1 MATSAE
7 RYSTEMKVNSSS
19 RIAAVLRRAPLV
31 MSTVIFTLVGFR
43 YLLDPIHAAAAQGI
57 SLNSPR
63 GVTVARI
70 GFTAFPLSFAILAF
84 SCLIS
89 TDRLLAGLYMVLIVI
104 GVVTAMRILGIVLD
118 HSAAETTRLLAPEFV
133 LLTLSVIAIRL
144 ESARRRAQ
152 GSPGP

>member
-7 RYSTEMKVNSSS
+7 RYSTEMKVNGSS
-19 RIAAVLRRAPLV
+19 RIAAILRRAPLV
-31 MSTVIFTLVGFR
+31 MSTVIFTLIGFR

-57 SLNSPR
+57 SLNSPG

-70 GFTAFPLSFAILAF
+70 GFAAFPLFFTILTF

-89 TDRLLAGLYMVLIVI
+89 TRRLLAGLYMVLTVI

-118 HSAAETTRLLAPEFV
+118 HSAAETARLLAPKFV
-133 LLTLSVIAIRL
+133 LLTLRVMAIRL
-144 ESARRRAQ
+144 ELARRRAQ
-152 GSPGP
+152 G